1 MSCRTSA
8 APRELPAPPPS
19 RLSRGQQLEAA
30 VDNLSAWYFE
40 LDEPKSE
47 WHAGL
52 IHPLPEE
59 CAEPQDD
66 GENNAATMDDAS
78 AMSALQSLTV
88 VDKPSV
94 LVATQ
99 LKDARDADAAAED
112 DGELVEEK
120 KKPHTTSESTAAS
133 TPLSA
138 SGPDLMDLDR
148 MRRRSDRQSAR
159 STRTATLAS
168 MTASTYTDLVVT
180 GYTTRGSEKKVM
192 YHIDV
197 RGHESQLQT
206 YTIRRSFTDFK
217 HLHLALSEILEARR
231 EHHVQT
237 MAYMARHK
245 LSTTTTST
253 TAAPTATSLTGGPS
267 DAATTAAAAAAITSP
282 TDDENGGAWF
292 MSFSLPPL
300 PHAGFLSFWKRHDRQ
315 HLQHR
320 CEVFQ
325 DILRAAMRHPDLRE
339 SYAMQNFL
347 SVAPCAIRERGSSYV
362 SLCEYSVP
370 KMDFKE
376 ETRERKKF
384 ARERRRNS
392 SAHASFLME

>member
-1 MSCRTSA
+1 MSCKTSA
-8 APRELPAPPPS
+8 APRELPPS

-59 CAEPQDD
+59 SAEPQDD
-66 GENNAATMDDAS
+66 GEQDDDDGGATALES
-78 AMSALQSLTV
+78 APAV
-88 VDKPSV
+88 GGKAVAP
-94 LVATQ
+94 ATQ
-99 LKDARDADAAAED
+99 LKPTAADVDVDVDRHVDEEEHAAP
-112 DGELVEEK
+112 K

-138 SGPDLMDLDR
+138 SGPESMDLDR
-148 MRRRSDRQSAR
+148 MRRRSDRQSTR
-159 STRTATLAS
+159 SARTATLAS

-217 HLHLALSEILEARR
+217 HLHLALTEILEARR

-237 MAYMARHK
+237 VAYMARHK
-245 LSTTTTST
+245 ITASTVDARAS
-253 TAAPTATSLTGGPS
+253 S
-267 DAATTAAAAAAITSP
+267 DAAGAGTASGA
-282 TDDENGGAWF
+282 DDESGGAWF